1 MAQRSSPAPL
11 PDCSQSSCLIDL
23 FCAPCRYGEK
33 LVKDSPYPRCYYRC
47 MFPECSV
54 KKAVERDPVG
64 GHVSSTIYK
73 VQNASRPAHRAEVSA
88 FGPLL

>member
-1 MAQRSSPAPL
+1 
-11 PDCSQSSCLIDL
+11 
-23 FCAPCRYGEK
+23 
-33 LVKDSPYPRCYYRC
+33 VKDSPYPRCYYRC